1 MAISRV
7 VSEIFN
13 VKISRPGKHGLGS
26 IKVTE
31 NGTIQWIGYV
41 FLLAFYGNFVPKTH
55 RFSDV
60 RLAMCRE

>member
-31 NGTIQWIGYV
+31 NGTIQWIGCFPISV
-41 FLLAFYGNFVPKTH
+41 LWQLCP
-55 RFSDV
+55 
-60 RLAMCRE
+60 